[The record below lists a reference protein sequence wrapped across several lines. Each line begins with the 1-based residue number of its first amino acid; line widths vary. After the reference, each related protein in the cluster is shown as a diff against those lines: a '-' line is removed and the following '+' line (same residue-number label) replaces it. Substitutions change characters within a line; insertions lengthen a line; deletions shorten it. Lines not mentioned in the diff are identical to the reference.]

1 MHDMKTV
8 LLVAMLI
15 SLSIVACRKKA
26 DTAGSPTTN
35 AASAPPP
42 AAAAQ
47 PLPPPPRHIEA
58 AAQNVPQ
65 PSAAGEV
72 NPFLTEQLRIFVQQ
86 YRRLPTSFTE
96 LATKRLDS
104 IPGPPPGTK
113 WVIDSSTMQVKA
125 VKSQ

>member
-1 MHDMKTV
+1 MKTLV
-8 LLVAMLI
+8 LLLALV
-15 SLSIVACRKKA
+15 SLTSTACKKKA
-26 DTAGSPTTN
+26 E
-35 AASAPPP
+35 APPP
-42 AAAAQ
+42 STNAPAAAAAAPAQ

-58 AAQNVPQ
+58 AAQNAPQ
-65 PSAAGEV
+65 ASAAGEV

-104 IPGPPPGTK
+104 VPGPPPGTK

>member
-1 MHDMKTV
+1 MKILI
-8 LLVAMLI
+8 LLLTLAGLA
-15 SLSIVACRKKA
+15 LTACKKKGE
-26 DTAGSPTTN
+26 TPPPSTN
-35 AASAPPP
+35 APAAP
-42 AAAAQ
+42 AAAAPAQ

-65 PSAAGEV
+65 ASAAGEV

-125 VKSQ
+125 VKSP